1 MQLVKIT
8 RRVKFYLLSTMTQE
22 IYRFNHVI
30 VLHVHKDKLKNY
42 SNERLRLFGKL
53 ENYDLT
59 KS

>member
-30 VLHVHKDKLKNY
+30 VLHVHKDNLKNY

-53 ENYDLT
+53 KNYDLT